1 VGVLWQAKSVRG
13 YTLVNWLTLSS
24 SAIVA
29 IPISSH
35 KRGLAEQLLLRR
47 EDGCTPLI
55 GSSKRRNDYMKLG
68 KSMALILVLT
78 LGSIGVAQ
86 DLATDVGQ
94 GAKDVGKATGKA
106 SKDAAQGTKDAA
118 KDAARATDKAA
129 KDTAQ
134 GTKKVAG
141 KTARA
146 GERVGKESGKEIE
159 KGAKDAS
166 KGVDK
171 GAKEVG
177 KGVDKGAKTT
187 VDALK

>member
-1 VGVLWQAKSVRG
+1 MARVGVLWQAKSVRG

-24 SAIVA
+24 SAIVVT
-29 IPISSH
+29 PISSH
-35 KRGLAEQLLLRR
+35 KRGLAGQLLLRKA
-47 EDGCTPLI
+47 GCCTPLI
-55 GSSKRRNDYMKLG
+55 GSSKRRNDHMKLG

-78 LGSIGVAQ
+78 LGSIGAAQ
-86 DLATDVGQ
+86 DLATDVGK
-94 GAKDVGKATGKA
+94 GAKDVGKATEKA
-106 SKDAAQGTKDAA
+106 SKNAAHGTKDAA
-118 KDAARATDKAA
+118 KDAAHATDKAA

-171 GAKEVG
+171 GAK
-177 KGVDKGAKTT
+177 TT